1 MAIRDRLS
9 GNEAIATAMRQVC
22 ADVMPAYPI
31 TPSTE
36 LPQYFSSFVANGET
50 ETVFVPVES
59 EHSAMSACIGS
70 EAAGARTMSA
80 TSSCG
85 LAYMWEM
92 LYVAASNR
100 LPIALAVV
108 NRALSGPINI
118 NCDHSDAMGAR
129 DSGWIQIFAETNQEA
144 YDNFVQAY
152 RIAEHED
159 VKIPIMICQDGFIT
173 SHGVQ
178 NIELLED
185 DVVKNFVGEYNPE
198 SWLLNP
204 EHPEAVGPYTNPP
217 YYMEAKYSQLVGMNN
232 AKKVALEVAADF
244 EKISGRKYGL
254 FEEYRTEDADYI
266 MVIMGSAAG
275 TGKDTVDNLRDQGI
289 KAGLLKIRMFRP
301 FPGEEIAEALK
312 NAKVIACMDRTES
325 YNSQDGPIGNDV
337 KAALF
342 NAGMAPKVLNYVY
355 GLAGRDVTVESLA
368 SVFEDM
374 QEVDKTGNIGDT
386 YRYLSLRG

>member
-1 MAIRDRLS
+1 
-9 GNEAIATAMRQVC
+9 MRQVC

-50 ETVFVPVES
+50 ETIFVPVES

-85 LAYMWEM
+85 LAFMWEM

-129 DSGWIQIFAETNQEA
+129 DAGWIQIFAETNQEA

-152 RIAEHED
+152 RIAEHPD
-159 VKIPIMICQDGFIT
+159 VKLPIMICQDGFIT

-185 DVVKNFVGEYNPE
+185 DVVKNFVGEYYPE

-217 YYMEAKYSQLVGMNN
+217 YYMEAKYGQLQGLIN
-232 AKKVALEVAADF
+232 AKKVALEVAKEF
-244 EKISGRKYGL
+244 KEISGREYGL
-254 FEEYRTEDADYI
+254 FEEYRMEDADYV
-266 MVIMGSAAG
+266 MVMMGSAAG
-275 TGKDTVDNLRDQGI
+275 TCKDTVDMLREEGI

-312 NAKVIACMDRTES
+312 GAKVIACMDRTES
-325 YNSQDGPIGNDV
+325 YNSQDGPIGADV

-374 QEVDKTGNIGDT
+374 KTVDETGEIGDT
-386 YRYLSLRG
+386 YRYLDLRG

>member
-1 MAIRDRLS
+1 MSIRERLS
-9 GNEAIATAMRQVC
+9 GNEAIATAMRQINP
-22 ADVMPAYPI
+22 DVMPAYPI

-36 LPQYFSSFVANGET
+36 LPQYFSSFVANGKVD
-50 ETVFVPVES
+50 TVFVPVES

-70 EAAGARTMSA
+70 EASGARTISA
-80 TSSCG
+80 TSSAG
-85 LAYMWEM
+85 LAFMWET
-92 LYVAASNR
+92 LYLAASNR
-100 LPIALAVV
+100 LPIVLAVV

-129 DSGWIQIFAETNQEA
+129 DAGWIQIFSENNQEA
-144 YDNFVQAY
+144 YDNYIMSFRIGEHKDVQLP
-152 RIAEHED
+152 
-159 VKIPIMICQDGFIT
+159 VMVCQDGFII

-185 DVVKNFVGEYNPE
+185 DKVKAFVGEYEPD

-217 YYMEAKYSQLVGMNN
+217 FYMEAKYAQLQGLKN
-232 AKKVALEVAADF
+232 AKKVALEVAAEF
-244 EKISGRKYGL
+244 EKVSGRKYGL
-254 FEEYRTEDADYI
+254 FEEYRLDDADYV
-266 MVIMGSAAG
+266 MVTMGSSAG
-275 TGKDTVDNLRDQGI
+275 TAKDAIDALRDKGV
-289 KAGLLKIRMFRP
+289 KAGLLKIRLFRP

-325 YNSQDGPIGNDV
+325 YNGQAGPIGADV
-337 KAALF
+337 KTALY
-342 NAGMAPKVLNYVY
+342 NAGMTPKVLNYVY
-355 GLAGRDVTVESLA
+355 GLAGRDVTVEALT

-374 QEVDKTGNIGDT
+374 QEVDKSGNVGDA